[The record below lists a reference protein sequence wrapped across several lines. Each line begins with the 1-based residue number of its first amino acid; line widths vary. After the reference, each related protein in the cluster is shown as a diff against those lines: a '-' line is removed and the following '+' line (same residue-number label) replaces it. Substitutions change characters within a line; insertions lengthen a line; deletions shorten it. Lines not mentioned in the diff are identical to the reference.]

1 MTAPSTPSTPSTLS
15 TSSAPS
21 TPPAALSADR
31 PRRAQFR
38 CLHRLRVRWAEVDMQ
53 KIVFNAHYLM
63 YADNAMGE
71 YWRQLAVP
79 YEAGMQALGGEL
91 YVKKAEVQ
99 YHASARLDDVLGV
112 GLRCLRIGRSS
123 LQFVFGIFCGDRLL
137 VSGELIYVFA
147 DPATQTSRPV
157 PEALRAMIER
167 FEAGEPMVEVRVGDW
182 ATWGPAASALRT
194 EVFVAEQGI
203 AAALE
208 QDGRDADAVHAVA
221 FNRLGLPVA
230 TGRLLRGDAGEG
242 LIGRMAVDRA
252 VRGQGWG
259 REVLDALV
267 DAAAQRGDGR
277 VTLHA
282 QATAEAFYRRAGF
295 SVRGEPYE
303 EAGIPHVTMQ
313 RHLEAAI
320 ESGAACA

>member
-1 MTAPSTPSTPSTLS
+1 MPSTPASPEG
-15 TSSAPS
+15 
-21 TPPAALSADR
+21 R

-79 YEAGMQALGGEL
+79 YEAGMHVLGGEL
-91 YVKKAEVQ
+91 YVKKAEVE
-99 YHASARLDDVLGV
+99 YHASARLDDVLDV
-112 GLRCLRIGRSS
+112 GLRCVRLGTTSLR
-123 LQFVFGIFCGDRLL
+123 FAFGIFCGDRLL

-147 DPATQTSRPV
+147 DPASQTSRPV
-157 PEALRAMIER
+157 PAALRALIER
-167 FEAGEPMVEVRVGDW
+167 FDAGEPMVEVRVGDW
-182 ATWGPAASALRT
+182 ATLGPAASALRT

-208 QDGRDADAVHAVA
+208 QDGRDAGAVHAVA

-230 TGRLLRGDAGEG
+230 TGRLLQRGPGAPGEG
-242 LIGRMAVDRA
+242 LIGRIAVDRA

-267 DAAAQRGDGR
+267 QAASRRGDGL

-295 SVRGEPYE
+295 SVVGAPYE

-313 RHLEAAI
+313 RSLGAAAT
-320 ESGAACA
+320 SGAPSA